1 MPNKNP
7 YELRTDLLA
16 MAKDYLD
23 AEYKRQCDLATIV
36 YQETLK
42 TNKASIEEIRKI
54 VPQMY
59 NFNDIMSKAQELY
72 GFVSKDK
79 SKWSIDFLKLYC
91 DQ

>member
-79 SKWSIDFLKLYC
+79 SK
-91 DQ
+91 